1 MSRRKGVSLQEKR
14 ERILHIYHDSKEVY
28 NLKEV
33 EKLGSKAGV
42 VLQTVKDVN
51 QALVDDVLVD
61 TDKVKARRLDTSVAK
76 KVC

>member
-61 TDKVKARRLDTSVAK
+61 TDKVKARRLDTPVTK